1 MEYLTHHAKNNQN
14 RGVQSDVLQKRW
26 SAFDFTPIS
35 TEESLALQ
43 SCGQDKLECTR
54 VHSKFLLRH
63 HNFSTVRTACHRL
76 LDKQVTTCYTLLN
89 EQVIPCPVSRLY
101 TARQAGY
108 SLLAEQLSACLLSRL
123 NTAWQ
128 AGYSVHCSPSRL
140 HATCSPRRL
149 HTAWRAVYTLL
160 AE

>member
-1 MEYLTHHAKNNQN
+1 MEYLTHHTKNNQN
-14 RGVQSDVLQKRW
+14 RGVQSDVLQTRW

-35 TEESLALQ
+35 TEDSLALQ

-54 VHSKFLLRH
+54 LHSKFLLRH

-101 TARQAGY
+101 TAWQASY
-108 SLLAEQLSACLLSRL
+108 SLFAKQLSACSLRRL
-123 NTAWQ
+123 NTAQ
-128 AGYSVHCSPSRL
+128 RAGYSVHCLPSRL
-140 HATCSPRRL
+140 HATCLPRGL
-149 HTAWRAVYTLL
+149 QTARRAVYTLL
-160 AE
+160 GE